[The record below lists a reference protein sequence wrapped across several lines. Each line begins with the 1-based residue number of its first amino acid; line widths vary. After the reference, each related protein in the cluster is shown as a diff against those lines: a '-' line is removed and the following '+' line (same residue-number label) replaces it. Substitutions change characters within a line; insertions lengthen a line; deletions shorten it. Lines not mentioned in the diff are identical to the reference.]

1 MNHASDIADCKWSE
15 PGGLAAARKICAFL
29 QTANFPV
36 SVAPISGKTFVP
48 GLAIVE
54 GSILIDPDTES
65 FPGDLLHEAGHIA
78 VCAPE
83 LRSKLCEV

>member
-1 MNHASDIADCKWSE
+1 MTI
-15 PGGLAAARKICAFL
+15 
-29 QTANFPV
+29 
-36 SVAPISGKTFVP
+36 APILGKIFVL

-54 GSILIDPDTES
+54 GSIQIDPEAES

-83 LRSKLCEV
+83 LRRYLLRSTVIGLVLSGRI